1 MCGSAP
7 KPQAPAAP
15 VAPPPVPNAKANKAE
30 ILAASGK
37 EKQKAAA
44 AVGQDKTILTTAL
57 GVQEDPNVK
66 KKTLLGQ

>member
-7 KPQAPAAP
+7 KPQAPP
-15 VAPPPVPNAKANKAE
+15 PPMTPPPVPNAKANKAE
-30 ILAASGK
+30 VIGAVEK

-44 AVGQDKTILTTAL
+44 AVGQDKTVLTTPL